1 VKKHK
6 NIFITFEGGEG
17 AGKSTVAK
25 IVKKKL
31 EQNGQPVFLTREPG
45 GTNLK
50 FSEDVRKIIMKHEDI
65 DPITELLLFEAARRE
80 HITKK
85 IIPNL
90 KKGNL
95 VISDRF
101 ADSTI
106 VYQGIVKKIGEKIAT
121 CANDIAVGD
130 NYPDLVFIFD
140 IDPKIGFAR
149 IKNNKRQT
157 NRFDN
162 EGLEFHKK
170 IRESYL
176 KISNKNKDKYKL
188 LDATKKP
195 EIIADEIVEIIK
207 KYNG

>member
-31 EQNGQPVFLTREPG
+31 EKNGQPVFLTREPG